1 MSTDNPPSSQRTRN
15 SSSIGC
21 FGAAVVLGFG
31 MFVLGVGLFVLGA
44 GWIFSSIHLMD
55 FRWEAPEGPR
65 LEEYSLRGDAKRD
78 DVQTTD
84 RVAVIHVGTVMVE
97 GLIDDAIDQLELAV
111 SDPRVKAVV
120 VRIDSPGGTLTASE
134 DLHRRLMEI
143 KNAKGRGEAQTPR
156 VLIASI
162 GPIAASGGYYIA
174 APSHTIFAENSSQTG
189 SIGVFV
195 SFPTVEGLAKQY
207 GFGMNLVK
215 QGEIKDSGSPFRAM
229 TPKEKQVW
237 QDLVDDGYR
246 QFLTVVEE
254 GRPQLKGKLLEPIKI
269 KALRA
274 GPTGADGPPEYSRYR
289 ADGGLWTAKQAKE
302 VGLIDKLGSLDDAI
316 DEAIQKAG
324 LPKDTLV
331 VEYDRPAG
339 FLDSILGRERHRH
352 DNFLDIPGFDKALSF
367 VSTGPRAWCLA
378 SGYEM
383 EGLVA
388 LAQKGGQRRKL
399 PGAVPLSRSA
409 IQKGR

>member
-1 MSTDNPPSSQRTRN
+1 
-15 SSSIGC
+15 
-21 FGAAVVLGFG
+21 
-31 MFVLGVGLFVLGA
+31 MFVLGVGLFVAGA
-44 GWIFSSIHLMD
+44 GWIVSSIRLMD
-55 FRWEAPEGPR
+55 FHWEAPEAPR
-65 LEEYSLRGDAKRD
+65 LEEYSLRGDAKRED
-78 DVQTTD
+78 IQTTD
-84 RVAVIHVGTVMVE
+84 RVAVVHVGTVMVE
-97 GLIDDAIDQLELAV
+97 GLIDDAIDQLEMAV

-134 DLHRRLMEI
+134 DLHRRLTEI
-143 KNAKGRGEAQTPR
+143 RDAKGRGEEGAPK

-195 SFPTVEGLAKQY
+195 SFPTVEGLAKQF
-207 GFGMNLVK
+207 GFGMTLVK

-229 TPKEKQVW
+229 SPKEKQVW

-274 GPTGADGPPEYSRYR
+274 GPTGADGPAEYSRYR

-302 VGLIDKLGSLDDAI
+302 VGLIDKLGSLEDAI

-324 LPKDTLV
+324 LPKDTIV

-339 FLDSILGRERHRH
+339 LLDSILGRERHRH

-383 EGLVA
+383 EGLTA
-388 LAQKGGQRRKL
+388 LAQKGGVRRKSPSAVQL
-399 PGAVPLSRSA
+399 SKTTGRPGR
-409 IQKGR
+409 

>member
-1 MSTDNPPSSQRTRN
+1 MSTDIPPTRRSANPN
-15 SSSIGC
+15 GMGC
-21 FGAAVVLGFG
+21 FGAI
-31 MFVLGVGLFVLGA
+31 FVLGVGMFVFGIGLFVYGT
-44 GWIFSSIHLMD
+44 GWIVSSIHFPD
-55 FRWEAPEGPR
+55 FHWEATEAPR
-65 LEEYSLRGDAKRD
+65 LEEYGLRGDAKRD

-84 RVAVIHVGTVMVE
+84 RVAVVHVGTVMVE
-97 GLIDDAIDQLELAV
+97 GLIDDAIDQMDMAV

-143 KNAKGRGEAQTPR
+143 RDGKGPKDGRTQR
-156 VLIASI
+156 VLVSSI

-174 APSHTIFAENSSQTG
+174 APSHSIFAENSSQTG

-195 SFPTVEGLAKQY
+195 SFPTLEGLAKQY
-207 GFGMNLVK
+207 GFGMTLVK

-229 TPKEKQVW
+229 SPKEKQVW
-237 QDLVDDGYR
+237 QDIVDDGYR
-246 QFLTVVEE
+246 QFLQVVEE
-254 GRPQLKGKLLEPIKI
+254 GRPQLKGKLLEPMKM

-274 GPTGADGPPEYSRYR
+274 GPTGADGLAEYTRYR

-302 VGLIDKLGSLDDAI
+302 VGLIDMLGSLDDAI

-339 FLDSILGRERHRH
+339 LLDSILGRERHRH
-352 DNFLDIPGFDKALSF
+352 DKFLDIPGFDKALSF

-388 LAQKGGQRRKL
+388 IAQKGAQRHKS
-399 PGAVPLSRSA
+399 PGAVPLSRTRRSA
-409 IQKGR
+409 GR

>member
-1 MSTDNPPSSQRTRN
+1 MSSDNSPPSQRSTN
-15 SSSIGC
+15 SSGKGC
-21 FGAAVVLGFG
+21 FGAAMVLGFG
-31 MFVLGVGLFVLGA
+31 MFVLGVGLFVAGA
-44 GWIFSSIHLMD
+44 GWIVSSIRLMD
-55 FRWEAPEGPR
+55 FHWEAPEAPR
-65 LEEYSLRGDAKRD
+65 LEEYSLRGDAKRED
-78 DVQTTD
+78 IQTTD
-84 RVAVIHVGTVMVE
+84 RVAVVHVGTVMVE
-97 GLIDDAIDQLELAV
+97 GLIDDAIDQLEMAV

-134 DLHRRLMEI
+134 DLHRRLTEI
-143 KNAKGRGEAQTPR
+143 RDAKGRGEGGAPK

-195 SFPTVEGLAKQY
+195 SFPTVEGLAKQF
-207 GFGMNLVK
+207 GFGMTLVK

-229 TPKEKQVW
+229 SPKEKQVW

-274 GPTGADGPPEYSRYR
+274 GPTGADGPAEYSRYR

-302 VGLIDKLGSLDDAI
+302 VGLIDKLGSLEDAI

-324 LPKDTLV
+324 LPKDTIV

-339 FLDSILGRERHRH
+339 LLDSILGRERHRH

-383 EGLVA
+383 EGLTA
-388 LAQKGGQRRKL
+388 LAQKGGVRRKSPSAVQL
-399 PGAVPLSRSA
+399 SKTTGRPGR
-409 IQKGR
+409 

>member
-1 MSTDNPPSSQRTRN
+1 
-15 SSSIGC
+15 
-21 FGAAVVLGFG
+21 
-31 MFVLGVGLFVLGA
+31 
-44 GWIFSSIHLMD
+44 
-55 FRWEAPEGPR
+55 
-65 LEEYSLRGDAKRD
+65 
-78 DVQTTD
+78 
-84 RVAVIHVGTVMVE
+84 MVE
-97 GLIDDAIDQLELAV
+97 GLIDDAIDQMDMAV

-134 DLHRRLMEI
+134 DLHRRIMEI
-143 KNAKGRGEAQTPR
+143 REGKGPRGTMTPR
-156 VLIASI
+156 VVVASI

-174 APSHTIFAENSSQTG
+174 APSHSIFAENSSQTG

-195 SFPTVEGLAKQY
+195 SFPTVEGLAKQF

-229 TPKEKQVW
+229 SPKEKQVW

-246 QFLTVVEE
+246 QFLEIVEQ

-274 GPTGADGPPEYSRYR
+274 GPTGADGLAEYTRYR
-289 ADGGLWTAKQAKE
+289 ADGGLWTAKQAKD

-316 DEAIQKAG
+316 DEAIGKAG
-324 LPKDTLV
+324 LPVDTLV

-339 FLDSILGRERHRH
+339 FLDSIMGRERHRH
-352 DNFLDIPGFDKALSF
+352 DKFLDIPGFDKALSF

-388 LAQKGGQRRKL
+388 LAQKAGQRRRH
-399 PGAVPLSRSA
+399 PGAVPLSRST
-409 IQKGR
+409 IQSGR